1 MRYRLGVSWLISNMI
16 RSPRPGV
23 CRHGQ
28 RRCSLPHLVGPAT
41 HLWSGFGGVTTESKK
56 VTHHTQFLWFI
67 VGYTGIYIYIYVCIY
82 IYTYGSY
89 IIPILI
95 YIYIYKT
102 PPYLGWF
109 MMVSYRVFFWDG
121 SWTVD
126 PRRTFAP
133 SWSLSSCEGPTWG
146 RRGNHVRFVEL
157 NQSLFWSTWN
167 SPMKIVLV
175 ILVLLFIHGGLICGY
190 RHRVDECSLH
200 MGPQLSKWRTM
211 VVPLDMAHFRS
222 ANRRCE
228 MCVLQVSRSLA
239 NRISVGRTNCFRWQA
254 QESGDVQRTPPC
266 DSQILGDTPYAVKVG
281 NLRFLA

>member
-41 HLWSGFGGVTTESKK
+41 QLWSGFGGVTTESKK
-56 VTHHTQFLWFI
+56 WHTIPNFCGLLLAI
-67 VGYTGIYIYIYVCIY
+67 LVYIYICMYVY

-95 YIYIYKT
+95 YIYIHTYQT

-175 ILVLLFIHGGLICGY
+175 ILVLLFIHGGFDLWISAQGWWMISSYGTPVIKMFLWTWPTFGRRTEGAKCASWRFPGEPPVSDGRPKRAGTSKGRLPAIRKLET
-190 RHRVDECSLH
+190 RHT
-200 MGPQLSKWRTM
+200 Q
-211 VVPLDMAHFRS
+211 
-222 ANRRCE
+222 
-228 MCVLQVSRSLA
+228 
-239 NRISVGRTNCFRWQA
+239 
-254 QESGDVQRTPPC
+254 
-266 DSQILGDTPYAVKVG
+266 
-281 NLRFLA
+281 